1 MSMSTPPRSIK
12 WHFFLERKVLF
23 ATNFCSTK
31 KSTWINLNM
40 QLVWNQNTHW
50 NRSIIRIVAWSHRT
64 HTRNTKL
71 SSTIHTNV
79 NWMKAKQKN
88 CILFLIG
95 LLPSII
101 IINSFELSL
110 STNKNKKEKHRTLTQ
125 LVGRES
131 ERAKIAYI
139 IMMCWCVSKV
149 CVCFYLYKST
159 KFMKYLIFYTRSI
172 RFTIDQ

>member
-131 ERAKIAYI
+131 ERAKERKLRILL
-139 IMMCWCVSKV
+139 WCVDVFQK
-149 CVCFYLYKST
+149 CVFVFICTNPLNSWNIWF
-159 KFMKYLIFYTRSI
+159 FTRD
-172 RFTIDQ
+172 R